1 MKTSAKSVKTS
12 KKSQLPKNGVIS
24 RDDLSEYLFGYLG
37 VAKIKDYCPNGL
49 QVEGKAQIKKIITGV
64 TASLALIEKAIEEK
78 ADAILVHHGWFWK
91 NDDSRVVGQL
101 HDRLKLLMSHDIN
114 LFAYHLPLDIHP
126 QLGNNAQLAKMM
138 GWTVAKPS
146 KKSPLATLGVMDG
159 LIWEGKPAASQ
170 KTLGQLAR
178 SLASRLGR
186 DPLVVG
192 NLKKPIKRIA
202 WCTGG
207 AQNYIKEASLM
218 KVDAYISGE
227 ISESTFHA
235 ANEMG
240 VAYIAAGHHATE
252 RYGITAL
259 GQHLEKTFG
268 LKHQFIDLHNP
279 V

>member
-1 MKTSAKSVKTS
+1 MKTSTKTAKTS
-12 KKSQLPKNGVIS
+12 KQPTSPNNGVIS
-24 RDDLSEYLFGYLG
+24 RDDLSEYLFDYLG

-49 QVEGKAQIKKIITGV
+49 QVEGKPQIKKIITGV
-64 TASLALIEKAIEEK
+64 TASLALIERAIDEK

-91 NDDSRVVGQL
+91 NDDARVVGQL
-101 HDRLKLLMSHDIN
+101 HDRLKLLMAHDIN
-114 LFAYHLPLDIHP
+114 LFAYHLPLDVHP

-138 GWTVAKPS
+138 GWGVSKPS

-192 NLKKPIKRIA
+192 DLNKPIKRIA

-227 ISESTFHA
+227 ISESTFHS

-252 RYGITAL
+252 RYGIQAL
-259 GQHLEKTFG
+259 GQHLQKTFRI
-268 LKHQFIDLHNP
+268 KHQFIDLPNP

>member
-49 QVEGKAQIKKIITGV
+49 QVEGKPQIKKIITGV
-64 TASLALIEKAIEEK
+64 TASRALIERAIEEK

-91 NDDSRVVGQL
+91 NDDTRVVGQL

-114 LFAYHLPLDIHP
+114 LFAYHLPLDVHP

-170 KTLGQLAR
+170 KNLGQLAR

-192 NLKKPIKRIA
+192 DQNQPIKRIA

-207 AQNYIKEASLM
+207 AQNYIKEVSLM

-252 RYGITAL
+252 RYGIQAL
-259 GQHLEKTFG
+259 GQYLEKTFRI
-268 LKHQFIDLHNP
+268 KHQFIDLPNP
-279 V
+279 I

>member
-1 MKTSAKSVKTS
+1 MGWTSAKPMTS
-12 KKSQLPKNGVIS
+12 IS
-24 RDDLSEYLFGYLG
+24 G
-37 VAKIKDYCPNGL
+37 A
-49 QVEGKAQIKKIITGV
+49 
-64 TASLALIEKAIEEK
+64 
-78 ADAILVHHGWFWK
+78 
-91 NDDSRVVGQL
+91 
-101 HDRLKLLMSHDIN
+101 
-114 LFAYHLPLDIHP
+114 
-126 QLGNNAQLAKMM
+126 
-138 GWTVAKPS
+138 
-146 KKSPLATLGVMDG
+146 VMDG
-159 LIWEGKPAASQ
+159 LIWSGKPASSH
-170 KTLGQLAR
+170 KNLGQLAR
-178 SLASRLGR
+178 GMASRLGR

-192 NLKKPIKRIA
+192 NPNQVIKRIA
-202 WCTGG
+202 WCTGA
-207 AQNYIKEASLM
+207 AQGYISEASLM